1 MGESSKFSSGVTR
14 APAYRRSSRSG
25 WAVAGESGEP
35 CAPIGKLDRT
45 NFTAR
50 QQARCTS
57 GSSEWLGRIVASWR
71 KSFRDTVAVRIT
83 LAVLL
88 GIGVAIVVGNAAGW
102 RFALAG
108 WVAAAGLYVGWTQL
122 LFYRMD
128 ADQTRVWATREDP
141 TRWLADAVILSASIA
156 SLGGVGY
163 LVAAASRSGTESLQ
177 AAVVGILTVA
187 ASWLAVH
194 TLFTGHYAR
203 LYYSGDPGGIDFHD
217 QEPPRFRDF
226 AYVAFTVGM
235 TYQVS
240 DTEINLT
247 SIRGTVLRHA
257 LISYLLGAVVLA
269 VTVNLIAGLG
279 AKV

>member
-1 MGESSKFSSGVTR
+1 MVT
-14 APAYRRSSRSG
+14 SL
-25 WAVAGESGEP
+25 V
-35 CAPIGKLDRT
+35 KL
-45 NFTAR
+45 
-50 QQARCTS
+50 
-57 GSSEWLGRIVASWR
+57 
-71 KSFRDTVAVRIT
+71 FRDTVAVRISV
-83 LAVLL
+83 AVVL
-88 GIGVAIVVGNAAGW
+88 GVVVAITVGNAFSW

-108 WVAAAGLYVGWTQL
+108 WVAAAGVYVVWTQL
-122 LFYRMD
+122 IFFGMD

-141 TRWLADAVILSASIA
+141 TRWLADAVILSASVA

-163 LVAAASRSGTESLQ
+163 VVVAGSRSGAEAIQ
-177 AAVVGILTVA
+177 AAIAGILTVA
-187 ASWLAVH
+187 ASWFAVH
-194 TLFTGHYAR
+194 TLFTVHYAR

-217 QEPPRFRDF
+217 PEPPRFRDF

-269 VTVNLIAGLG
+269 VTINLIAGLSS
-279 AKV
+279 KV